1 MSNKIDNQNEKFSEK
16 ERMLLGEFY
25 SPNDFQLQEERKQ
38 TQKLL
43 KRFNRLIPAQSK
55 RRHKLIKQLFMKTG
69 VICSVYPPFY
79 CDYGYN
85 ISVGEHFFA
94 NRNCLILD
102 VVSVSIGN
110 NVMLGPHVMILTATH
125 PIDYEKRN
133 KGFGLGKPV
142 SIGDNVWIGA
152 GAIINPGVHIG
163 KNSIIGSGSVVT
175 HDIPSDVIAAGNPCK
190 VIRSSNTSELRR
202 DMYR

>member
-1 MSNKIDNQNEKFSEK
+1 MSMIIEKRNENSTEK
-16 ERMLLGEFY
+16 EHMLLGELY
-25 SPNDFQLQEERKQ
+25 YPRNYQLQEERKH

-55 RRHKLIKQLFMKTG
+55 RRKKIIKQLFKKTG
-69 VICSVYPPFY
+69 LICSVYPPFY

-85 ISVGEHFFA
+85 IIVGEHFFA

-110 NVMLGPHVMILTATH
+110 NVMLGPNVMILTATH
-125 PIDYEKRN
+125 PIDYKTRN
-133 KGFGLGKPV
+133 KGFGLGKSV
-142 SIGDNVWIGA
+142 SIEDNVWIGA
-152 GAIINPGVHIG
+152 GTIINPGVHIG

-175 HDIPSDVIAAGNPCK
+175 HDVPSNVIAAGNPCK
-190 VIRSSNTSELRR
+190 VIMSSNTSSI
-202 DMYR
+202 